1 MLKKARETAGG
12 FAPEVTSWITENLQ
26 LRTTVPDLVI
36 NDSGELTGG
45 AICGQDVLKHAQPL
59 KSQLPNVV
67 VGPDS
72 TPTLSFTSGS
82 EGRPKG
88 VRGRHF
94 SLLHYFPWMAERFG
108 LSEKDRLYAVR

>member
-1 MLKKARETAGG
+1 MKE
-12 FAPEVTSWITENLQ
+12 WISENLQ

-36 NDSGELTGG
+36 NDDGFLRGG
-45 AICGQDVLKHAQPL
+45 PTQDQDILQDCQSLAADIPG
-59 KSQLPNVV
+59 VV

-94 SLLHYFPWMAERFG
+94 SLLHYFPWMSQEFG
-108 LSEKDRLYAVR
+108 LSENDRLYEKSVIPWEKLLIYC